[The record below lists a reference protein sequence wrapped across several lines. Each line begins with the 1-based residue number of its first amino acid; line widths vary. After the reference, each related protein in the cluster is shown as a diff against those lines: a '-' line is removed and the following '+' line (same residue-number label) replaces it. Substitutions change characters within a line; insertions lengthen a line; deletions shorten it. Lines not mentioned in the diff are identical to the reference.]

1 MPQHVHEEG
10 PPLSL
15 KAAVDEALTRNLDLA
30 ALKAQVQVTRERPAQ
45 ERSLAPP
52 MVEGTIWQW
61 PINSINPTNT
71 NMYMFMVGQELPG
84 RGKRELRAAVA
95 EKDIALAQTDVT
107 IRTRQVVNE
116 VKQAYAMLFIA
127 RKATEVHLA
136 SVELLH
142 QIADVSQAKYS
153 TGRISQQD
161 VLKPVVELSKL
172 HGDLLMFDEQAG
184 IAAARLNVL
193 LARAPEAPVGPLTEP
208 TEKRLLPA
216 PTELQRLALDHQ
228 PELQRAHLEIERAE
242 AELAS
247 AKQEYKPDFTVQG
260 GYLLMPN
267 QTDAWLAR
275 VGVTWPRAP
284 WSRDKVSAHIA
295 EQTAASE
302 AAKARERA
310 MENMVRLAVQE
321 AYVRAKSAQ
330 DRAALLRTT
339 ILPQAQQ
346 TLDVSRIAYQTDRLD
361 FQAVIDNQRTLLD
374 AQLAYVRALSEFEQA
389 TADLERVVG
398 ADLPEGTTA
407 SVTRERRGSAM
418 KRALLTFLAVGALL
432 LVVGAGVYVVRMRG
446 RTPASPSPSA
456 HARDADHAR
465 R

>member
-1 MPQHVHEEG
+1 
-10 PPLSL
+10 
-15 KAAVDEALTRNLDLA
+15 
-30 ALKAQVQVTRERPAQ
+30 
-45 ERSLAPP
+45 
-52 MVEGTIWQW
+52 
-61 PINSINPTNT
+61 
-71 NMYMFMVGQELPG
+71 MYMFMVGQELPG

-136 SVELLH
+136 SVELLR

-193 LARAPEAPVGPLTEP
+193 LARAPEAPIGPLTEP
-208 TEKRLLPA
+208 TEQTLLPA
-216 PTELQRLALDHQ
+216 PTDLQRLALDHQ
-228 PELQRAHLEIERAE
+228 PELQRAHLEIERAD
-242 AELAS
+242 AEIAS
-247 AKQEYKPDFTVQG
+247 AKREYKPDFTVQG

-284 WSRDKVSAHIA
+284 WSRDKISAHVA
-295 EQTAASE
+295 EQMAASE
-302 AAKARERA
+302 TAKARERA
-310 MENMVRLAVQE
+310 MQNMVRLAVQE

-374 AQLAYVRALSEFEQA
+374 AQLSYVRALSEFEQA
-389 TADLERVVG
+389 TADLERAVG
-398 ADLPEGTTA
+398 ADLPEGTTI
-407 SVTRERRGSAM
+407 SVTRSEG
-418 KRALLTFLAVGALL
+418 GA
-432 LVVGAGVYVVRMRG
+432 R
-446 RTPASPSPSA
+446 
-456 HARDADHAR
+456 
-465 R
+465 